1 MLSTP
6 PASPIAAKANSFYG
20 RFAFLGL
27 SILINCFF
35 NALTV
40 STHLGSAIWTASAV
54 SLSNLTHISL
64 GNILFLE
71 GIVVAVTN
79 LLLLGHF
86 DYFRLFRNL
95 LFITPFAYL
104 LAFFERIFTAIG
116 VPAFPLGWRIVLD
129 VIGLFGVACAVSLY
143 QRANLIMHPNDDMP
157 YILRFRFLHGSPV
170 TSQWLSNVPPLL
182 IVLGVFAATKHLYS
196 FGWGT
201 LYNIL
206 TQGAIIGWADT
217 HFFPILHHHLDI
229 KN

>member
-1 MLSTP
+1 MQI
-6 PASPIAAKANSFYG
+6 SPQSSRVTRANSFNG
-20 RFAFLGL
+20 RLAFLVL
-27 SILINCFF
+27 SILINSFF

-54 SLSNLTHISL
+54 SLSSWLHCSL

-71 GIVVAVTN
+71 GVIVAFVN
-79 LLLLGHF
+79 LLLLGRF
-86 DYFRLFRNL
+86 DYFRLIRNL
-95 LFITPFAYL
+95 LFITPFSYL
-104 LAFFERIFTAIG
+104 LAFFEHIFVIIG
-116 VPAFPLGWRIVLD
+116 VPNLGLGWRILFD
-129 VIGLFGVACAVSLY
+129 VVGLFGVACAVSLY

-170 TSQWLSNVPPLL
+170 TSQWLSNVPPLVIVL
-182 IVLGVFAATKHLYS
+182 IVFIITHQLYS

-206 TQGAIIGWADT
+206 TQGAIIGWADK
-217 HFFPILHHHLDI
+217 HFLPIFHHHIDV

>member
-1 MLSTP
+1 MQAQR
-6 PASPIAAKANSFYG
+6 PAAGWANSFNG
-20 RFAFLGL
+20 RLAFLAL
-27 SILINCFF
+27 SILINSFF

-54 SLSNLTHISL
+54 SLSGWLHVSL

-71 GIVVAVTN
+71 GVIVAFVN
-79 LLLLGHF
+79 LLLLGRF
-86 DYFRLFRNL
+86 DYFRLVRNL
-95 LFITPFAYL
+95 LFITPFSYL
-104 LAFFERIFTAIG
+104 LAFFERIFVALG
-116 VPAFPLGWRIVLD
+116 VPTLPLGWRIAFD

-170 TSQWLSNVPPLL
+170 TSQWLSNVPPLAL
-182 IVLGVFAATKHLYS
+182 VLLVFAFTHQLFS

-206 TQGAIIGWADT
+206 TQGAIVGWADK
-217 HFFPILHHHLDI
+217 HFLPILHHHLDI